1 LNAAAGWIG
10 RKLGDEVRMRRVP
23 RLRFVLDE
31 SIKKQARVL
40 GAIHEAVERED
51 ACGGDEEKTT

>member
-1 LNAAAGWIG
+1 
-10 RKLGDEVRMRRVP
+10 MRRVP

-31 SIKKQARVL
+31 SIKNEARVL

-51 ACGGDEEKTT
+51 ACGGDEETIT